1 MAYPCRKL
9 QYDIAGWYIFVHVFG
24 SMQLIL
30 DLVMPKFTVRRTLS
44 KTSRRCCCLHWE
56 VSKDFSL
63 FGCGGFSMVEPF
75 FCVQDRFLEWE
86 KDVSHLDF
94 SHCKG
99 WLFAISLMNNMWHDA
114 FRSCKVKIFCNRGCI
129 STSHFSYHMMCMVP
143 PGSPRSF
150 LQSKSSS
157 NRSFA
162 HGVLLG
168 GKVGGPIDRRSWT
181 SLIIHYPIIIQQ
193 WHGSNIGNP

>member
-1 MAYPCRKL
+1 MGRHAPGRCLEKRIAFRDGQIWGGTARAWADGSWWLTDGDIYEWFGLVLFPLFRKSKFIVIKCPFMAYPYRKL

-75 FCVQDRFLEWE
+75 FF
-86 KDVSHLDF
+86 
-94 SHCKG
+94 
-99 WLFAISLMNNMWHDA
+99 A
-114 FRSCKVKIFCNRGCI
+114 FRTGSLSGRR
-129 STSHFSYHMMCMVP
+129 MC
-143 PGSPRSF
+143 
-150 LQSKSSS
+150 
-157 NRSFA
+157 
-162 HGVLLG
+162 H
-168 GKVGGPIDRRSWT
+168 T
-181 SLIIHYPIIIQQ
+181 
-193 WHGSNIGNP
+193 